1 MSGEGQGDCGMG
13 DNGDEAMGRGVRA
26 SGWKGMSLDLR
37 LLPVACAAA
46 CFFATPNHA
55 ALARDARDPAQA
67 RPLPV
72 PSHDAAW
79 PKVTETPWDDAAL
92 EAQVRR
98 IVAGMTLTQKVGQ
111 MTQAEIESITPDE
124 VRQYAIGSVLNG
136 GGSWPNHDKHASIR
150 DWLALAEAAH
160 GERAAGSDLN
170 GELASVEAR

>member
-13 DNGDEAMGRGVRA
+13 YSGDEAMGRGVRA

-37 LLPVACAAA
+37 MLPVACAAA
-46 CFFATPNHA
+46 CFFATPNRA
-55 ALARDARDPAQA
+55 ALARDAPDPARA
-67 RPLPV
+67 KPFPV
-72 PSHDAAW
+72 PSRDAAW
-79 PKVTETPWDDAAL
+79 PKVSGPSRHEAAL

-98 IVAGMTLTQKVGQ
+98 SVAGMTLAQKVGR
-111 MTQAEIESITPDE
+111 MTQAEIKSITPDG

-136 GGSWPNHDKHASIR
+136 GGSWPNHGRHASIR